1 MKREFVQWLR
11 GDAIKGSVD
20 IYFHIDPKDVQEGY
34 LASIP
39 QLGIYCC
46 ESIFAPFV
54 TDSSK
59 RRAGSFMPMAGRNL
73 QRLLNSL
80 LEML

>member
-20 IYFHIDPKDVQEGY
+20 IYFHIDPRDVQEGN

-39 QLGIYCC
+39 QLGI
-46 ESIFAPFV
+46 
-54 TDSSK
+54 
-59 RRAGSFMPMAGRNL
+59 
-73 QRLLNSL
+73 
-80 LEML
+80 